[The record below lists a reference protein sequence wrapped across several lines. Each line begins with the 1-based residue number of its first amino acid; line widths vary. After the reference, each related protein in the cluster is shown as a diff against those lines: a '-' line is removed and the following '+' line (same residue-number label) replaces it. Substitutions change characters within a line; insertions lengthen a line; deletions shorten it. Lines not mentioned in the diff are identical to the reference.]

1 MGFLGTYR
9 YHVPYLLQR
18 RLHSILNPIREWLRG
33 LKNNIESK
41 YPNLHIDL
49 HRDQFKSGDVDE
61 LEKLY
66 CQLEEVKKYGDVN
79 QGLGSWNG
87 YEYVPNN
94 N

>member
-1 MGFLGTYR
+1 MEYKERKETMTK
-9 YHVPYLLQR
+9 QEE
-18 RLHSILNPIREWLRG
+18 IQQQI
-33 LKNNIESK
+33 NNIESK

-94 N
+94 K